1 MKPRAGPGAFFSHG
15 PCTFLVRL
23 KPATTTSGQLLRSTG
38 VSLIAFSVDFGILA
52 FLTEVGRLHYLLSG
66 GISFLLGTAVSYV
79 LSLLWVFEDRRI
91 ASRGLEYV
99 LFVLVGVVGLGMN
112 EALLW
117 VLTEP
122 LRIFYLGSKVIAASL
137 IFFWNFSARKYLLF
151 RARR

>member
-1 MKPRAGPGAFFSHG
+1 MRQPSKFIIH
-15 PCTFLVRL
+15 L
-23 KPATTTSGQLLRSTG
+23 KPATTHGQLLRSTG
-38 VSLIAFSVDFGILA
+38 VSLIAFVVDFGMLA

-99 LFVLVGVVGLGMN
+99 LFVLVGVVGLALN

-122 LRIFYLGSKVIAASL
+122 IGLHYLLSKIVAASL
-137 IFFWNFSARKYLLF
+137 IFFWNFAARKRILF
-151 RARR
+151 R